1 MNIVL
6 GGNNAQFHFHIVLM
20 IREISE
26 RGHCG
31 KILMPKILYLISED
45 WFFCSHFLAR
55 AKAAQNAG
63 FEVVVMTHVGSH
75 ADTIRSHGLR
85 VLPWN
90 LDRRSLNPLDEL
102 KSIFQV
108 WRVYRAERP
117 FLVHHVALKPL
128 LHGSLAARFSG
139 IQHVI
144 NAPVGMGYIFSSSD
158 WRARLL
164 RIPIRLALRLLLN
177 PRGSRVIFE
186 SPDAEKAFIEENT
199 VRPEDARLIRGA
211 GIDLALFQP
220 IPEPDGAP
228 AVILPARMLWDKG
241 VKEFV
246 TAARQLKAEGM
257 KARFLLAGAPDTG
270 NFAAIPEETLRA
282 WEKEGVVE
290 YLGFRSDI
298 PDLLRQCAIICLP
311 SAYREGLPK
320 ALLEGLAAARP
331 IVTTDVEGCRETVVE
346 GVNGLMVPPRDP
358 TRLANALRSLL
369 ADRPKRILMGQASRK
384 LAETEF
390 SQEKVI
396 SETLAVYD
404 EFWNAERLRNI
415 VTIKGWRVRKTFD

>member
-1 MNIVL
+1 
-6 GGNNAQFHFHIVLM
+6 
-20 IREISE
+20 
-26 RGHCG
+26 
-31 KILMPKILYLISED
+31 
-45 WFFCSHFLAR
+45 
-55 AKAAQNAG
+55 
-63 FEVVVMTHVGSH
+63 MTHVGAH
-75 ADTIRSHGLR
+75 ADTIRRHGLR

-90 LDRRSLNPLDEL
+90 LDRRSLNPLNEL

-117 FLVHHVALKPL
+117 SLIHHVALKPL
-128 LHGSLAARFSG
+128 LHGTLAARFAG
-139 IQHVI
+139 IRHVI

-164 RIPIRLALRLLLN
+164 RVPIRLALRLLLN

-186 SPDAEKAFIEENT
+186 SPDAEKAFIEEHT

-211 GIDLALFQP
+211 GVDLALFQP
-220 IPEPDGAP
+220 APEPDGVP

-246 TAARQLKAEGM
+246 TAARQLKAEGV

-270 NFAAIPEETLRA
+270 NFAAIPEETLHA
-282 WEKEGVVE
+282 WAKEGVVE

-298 PDLLRQCAIICLP
+298 PDLLRQCAIVCLP

-331 IVTTDVEGCRETVVE
+331 IVTTDVEGCRETVIE

-358 TRLANALRSLL
+358 TRLANALRALL
-369 ADRPKRILMGQASRK
+369 ADRPRRILMGQASRR
-384 LAETEF
+384 LAETAF
-390 SQEKVI
+390 SQETVI
-396 SETLAVYD
+396 SETLAVY
-404 EFWNAERLRNI
+404 AE
-415 VTIKGWRVRKTFD
+415 